1 MEKKVEAILEFDKIK
16 KQLTEFASSSLGEQ
30 AILELAPATDFQVV
44 QKSQLETEEG
54 AKIIRLRG
62 SAPITGL
69 TDVFAHLKRLEIGGD
84 LNGLEIY
91 QIGSNLRVSRQMK
104 NFMTDLLEMGVEL
117 PLLGAL
123 SDELLVLKEVEEDIA
138 ISVDESG
145 KILDT
150 ASEALSTIRRTLR
163 RTEDRVREKLESYLR
178 DRNASKMLSDAVI
191 TIRNDRYVIPV
202 KQEYKGHYG
211 GIVHDQ
217 SASGQ
222 TLFIEPQS
230 VVDLNNERKALQAK
244 EKQEIERI
252 LAEISASLAGW
263 INEIHHNTFILG
275 RYDFIFAKARF
286 GKAMKAV
293 TPHLSDAG
301 IVHLIAARHPL
312 LDAANVVA
320 NDIYLG
326 EDFTTIVITGPN
338 TGGKTI
344 TLKTLGLLTL
354 MAQSGLQIPAQED
367 STIAVFEHVFADIG
381 DEQSIEQSLSTFSS
395 HMTNIVSILEKV
407 NHKSLILYDELG
419 AGTDPQEGAALAI
432 AILDASHEKG
442 ASVVATTHYPEL
454 KAYGYNRVHATN
466 ASVEF
471 NVETLSPTYKLL
483 IGVPGR
489 SNAFDISRRL
499 GLSENIITEAR
510 SLVDTESAD
519 LNDMISSLE
528 EKRNLAETEYEEAR
542 ELARGVDALL
552 KDLQKEI
559 TNYYQ
564 QKDKLMEQARE
575 KAANIVTKAEV
586 EAEEIIHELRT
597 MQLNGAAGIKEHE
610 LIDAK
615 TRLGKAKPKT
625 INKTIPQAPK
635 QKPHVFQVGDNVRV
649 LSLGQKGTL
658 LNKIS
663 DKEWNVQIGIIK
675 MKIKT
680 IDLEYIQP
688 ETPKKQRIITSVHSS
703 DSPAKSELDLRGE
716 RYEDALQKVDKYLD
730 EALLAGYPQVA
741 IIHGKGTGALRTGVT
756 EYLKNH
762 RMVKSIRF
770 GAAAEGGNG
779 VTIVEFK

>member
-16 KQLTEFASSSLGEQ
+16 KQLAEFASSSLGEQ
-30 AILELAPATDFQVV
+30 AIYELAPATDFQVV
-44 QKSQLETEEG
+44 QKAQLETEEG

-104 NFMTDLLEMGVEL
+104 NFMNDLLEIGVEI

-123 SDELLVLKEVEEDIA
+123 SDELLVLKDVEEDIA
-138 ISVDESG
+138 ISIDESG

-150 ASEALSTIRRTLR
+150 ASEALSSIRRTLR

-252 LAEISASLAGW
+252 LAEISASLADW

-275 RYDFIFAKARF
+275 RFDFILAKARF
-286 GKAMKAV
+286 GKALKAV
-293 TPHLSDAG
+293 TPHLSDTG

-312 LDAANVVA
+312 LDAEKVVA

-326 EDFTTIVITGPN
+326 EDFSTIVITGPN

-367 STIAVFEHVFADIG
+367 STIAVFENVFADIG

-432 AILDASHEKG
+432 AILDASHKKG

-454 KAYGYNRVHATN
+454 KAYGYNRAHATN

-499 GLSENIITEAR
+499 GLSESIITEAR

-528 EKRNLAETEYEEAR
+528 EKRNLAEREYEEAR
-542 ELARGVDALL
+542 ELARGADALL

-564 QKDKLMEQARE
+564 QKDKLLEQANE
-575 KAANIVTKAEV
+575 KAAGIVEKAET

-625 INKTIPQAPK
+625 INKAIPKAPK
-635 QKPHVFQVGDNVRV
+635 QKPHVFQTGDNVRV

-680 IDLEYIQP
+680 TDLEYIEP
-688 ETPKKQRIITSVHSS
+688 EKPKKQRIITSVHSS

-716 RYEDALQKVDKYLD
+716 RYEDAIQKVDKYLD

>member
-326 EDFTTIVITGPN
+326 KDFTTIVITGPN

-542 ELARGVDALL
+542 ELARGADALL

-675 MKIKT
+675 MKINT
-680 IDLEYIQP
+680 TDLEYIQP

>member
-16 KQLTEFASSSLGEQ
+16 KQLAEFASSSLGEQ

-44 QKSQLETEEG
+44 QKTQLETEEG

-104 NFMTDLLEMGVEL
+104 NFMNDLLEIGVEI

-123 SDELLVLKEVEEDIA
+123 SDELLVLKDVEEDIA
-138 ISVDESG
+138 ISIDESG

-150 ASEALSTIRRTLR
+150 ASEALSSIRRTLR

-275 RYDFIFAKARF
+275 RFDFILAKARF
-286 GKAMKAV
+286 GKAVKAV
-293 TPHLSDAG
+293 TPHLSDSG
-301 IVHLIAARHPL
+301 IVHLLAARHPL
-312 LDAANVVA
+312 LDAEKVVA

-326 EDFTTIVITGPN
+326 EDFSTIVITGPN

-367 STIAVFEHVFADIG
+367 STIAVFENVFADIG

-432 AILDASHEKG
+432 AILDASHKKG

-454 KAYGYNRVHATN
+454 KAYGYNRAHATN

-499 GLSENIITEAR
+499 GLSESIITEAR

-528 EKRNLAETEYEEAR
+528 EKRNLAEREYEEAR
-542 ELARGVDALL
+542 ELARGADALL

-564 QKDKLMEQARE
+564 QKDKLLEQANE
-575 KAANIVTKAEV
+575 KAATIVTKAEV

-680 IDLEYIQP
+680 ADLEYIEP
-688 ETPKKQRIITSVHSS
+688 EKPKKQRIITSVQSS

-716 RYEDALQKVDKYLD
+716 RYEDAIQKVDKYLD

>member
-30 AILELAPATDFQVV
+30 AILELEPATDFQVV
-44 QKSQLETEEG
+44 QKTQLETEEG

-69 TDVFAHLKRLEIGGD
+69 TDVFEHLKRLEIGGD

-104 NFMTDLLEMGVEL
+104 NFMNDLLEIGVEI

-123 SDELLVLKEVEEDIA
+123 SEELLVLKEVEEDIA

-145 KILDT
+145 KVLDT

-252 LAEISASLAGW
+252 LAEISASLAAW

-275 RYDFIFAKARF
+275 RFDFIFAKARF

-301 IVHLIAARHPL
+301 VVHLIAARHPL
-312 LDAANVVA
+312 LDAAKVVA

-395 HMTNIVSILEKV
+395 HMTNIVSILENV
-407 NHKSLILYDELG
+407 NQKSLILYDELG

-542 ELARGVDALL
+542 ELARGADSLL

-564 QKDKLMEQARE
+564 QKDKLIEQASE
-575 KAANIVTKAEV
+575 KAATIVEKAEA

-635 QKPHVFQVGDNVRV
+635 QKPHVFQEGDNVRV

-680 IDLEYIQP
+680 ADLEYIQP
-688 ETPKKQRIITSVHSS
+688 EKPKKQRIITSVHSS

>member
-54 AKIIRLRG
+54 DKIIRLRG

-275 RYDFIFAKARF
+275 RFDFIFAKARF

-542 ELARGVDALL
+542 ELARGADALL

-680 IDLEYIQP
+680 TDLEYIQP

>member
-30 AILELAPATDFQVV
+30 AILELEPATDFQVV
-44 QKSQLETEEG
+44 QKTQLETEEG

-104 NFMTDLLEMGVEL
+104 NFMNDLLEIGVEI

-145 KILDT
+145 KVLDT

-252 LAEISASLAGW
+252 LAEISASLAAW

-275 RYDFIFAKARF
+275 RFDFIFAKARF

-301 IVHLIAARHPL
+301 VVHLIAARHPL
-312 LDAANVVA
+312 LDAAKVVA

-395 HMTNIVSILEKV
+395 HMTNIVSILENV
-407 NHKSLILYDELG
+407 NQKSLILYDELG

-432 AILDASHEKG
+432 AILDASHAKG

-542 ELARGVDALL
+542 ELARGADSLL

-564 QKDKLMEQARE
+564 QKDKLIEQASE
-575 KAANIVTKAEV
+575 KAATIVEKAEA

-597 MQLNGAAGIKEHE
+597 MQLNGAADIKEHE

-635 QKPHVFQVGDNVRV
+635 QKPHVFQEGDNVRV

-675 MKIKT
+675 MKIKSA
-680 IDLEYIQP
+680 DLEYIQP
-688 ETPKKQRIITSVHSS
+688 EKPKKQRIITSVHSS

>member
-30 AILELAPATDFQVV
+30 AILELEPATDFQVV
-44 QKSQLETEEG
+44 QKTQLETEEG

-104 NFMTDLLEMGVEL
+104 NFMNDLLEIGVEI

-145 KILDT
+145 KVLDT

-252 LAEISASLAGW
+252 LAEISASLAAW

-275 RYDFIFAKARF
+275 RFDFIFAKARF

-301 IVHLIAARHPL
+301 VVHLIAARHPL
-312 LDAANVVA
+312 LDAAKVVA

-395 HMTNIVSILEKV
+395 HMTNIVSILENV
-407 NHKSLILYDELG
+407 NQKSLILYDELG

-432 AILDASHEKG
+432 AILDASHAKG

-542 ELARGVDALL
+542 ELARGADSLL

-564 QKDKLMEQARE
+564 QKDKLIEQASE
-575 KAANIVTKAEV
+575 KAATIVEKAEA

-597 MQLNGAAGIKEHE
+597 MQLNGAAGIKEHV

-635 QKPHVFQVGDNVRV
+635 QKPHVFQEGDNVRV

-675 MKIKT
+675 MKIKSA
-680 IDLEYIQP
+680 DLEYIQP
-688 ETPKKQRIITSVHSS
+688 EKPKKQRIITSVHSS

>member
-1 MEKKVEAILEFDKIK
+1 MDKKVEAILEFDKIK

-30 AILELAPATDFQVV
+30 AILALTPDTDFQVV
-44 QKSQLETEEG
+44 QKAQLETEEG

-69 TDVFAHLKRLEIGGD
+69 TDVNAHLKRLEIGGD

-104 NFMTDLLEMGVEL
+104 NFMADLLEVGVEL

-123 SDELLVLKEVEEDIA
+123 SEELLVLKDVEEDIT
-138 ISVDESG
+138 ISIDESG
-145 KILDT
+145 KVLDT
-150 ASEALSTIRRTLR
+150 ASEALSSIRRTLR

-244 EKQEIERI
+244 ENQEIERI

-263 INEIHHNTFILG
+263 IREIHHNTFILG
-275 RYDFIFAKARF
+275 RFDFILAKARF

-293 TPHLSDAG
+293 TPHLSDDG
-301 IVHLIAARHPL
+301 VVRLFAARHPL
-312 LDAANVVA
+312 LERDKVVA

-395 HMTNIVSILEKV
+395 HMTNIVSILAKV

-432 AILDASHEKG
+432 SILDASHAKG

-454 KAYGYNRVHATN
+454 KAYGYNRAHATN

-499 GLSENIITEAR
+499 GLSETIITEAR

-528 EKRNLAETEYEEAR
+528 EKRNLAESEYEEAR
-542 ELARGVDALL
+542 ELARGADALL

-559 TNYYQ
+559 SNYYQ
-564 QKDKLMEQARE
+564 QKDKLIEQASNKAATIVE
-575 KAANIVTKAEV
+575 KAEA

-635 QKPHVFQVGDNVRV
+635 QKPHVFKNGDNVRV

-658 LNKIS
+658 LNKIN
-663 DKEWNVQIGIIK
+663 DTEWNVQIGIIK

-680 IDLEYIQP
+680 TDLEYIQP
-688 ETPKKQRIITSVHSS
+688 EKPKKQRIITSVHSS

>member
-1 MEKKVEAILEFDKIK
+1 MDKKVEAILEFDKIK

-30 AILELAPATDFQVV
+30 AILALTPDTDFQVV
-44 QKSQLETEEG
+44 QKAQLETEEG

-69 TDVFAHLKRLEIGGD
+69 TDVNAHLKRLEIGGD

-104 NFMTDLLEMGVEL
+104 NFMADLLEVGVEL

-123 SDELLVLKEVEEDIA
+123 SEELLVLKEVEEDIA
-138 ISVDESG
+138 ISIDESG
-145 KILDT
+145 KVLDT
-150 ASEALSTIRRTLR
+150 ASEALSSIRRTLR

-230 VVDLNNERKALQAK
+230 VVDLNNERKALQSK
-244 EKQEIERI
+244 ENQEIERV

-263 INEIHHNTFILG
+263 IKEIHHNTFILG
-275 RYDFIFAKARF
+275 RFDFILAKARF

-293 TPHLSDAG
+293 TPHLSDNG
-301 IVHLIAARHPL
+301 VVRLLAARHPL
-312 LDAANVVA
+312 LEADKVVA

-395 HMTNIVSILEKV
+395 HMTNIVSILANV
-407 NHKSLILYDELG
+407 NHQSLILYDELG

-432 AILDASHEKG
+432 SILDASHAKG

-489 SNAFDISRRL
+489 SNAFDISLRL
-499 GLSENIITEAR
+499 GLSETIITEAR

-528 EKRNLAETEYEEAR
+528 EKRNLAESEYEEAR
-542 ELARGVDALL
+542 ELARGADALL

-559 TNYYQ
+559 SNYYQ
-564 QKDKLMEQARE
+564 QKDKLIEQASNKAATIVE
-575 KAANIVTKAEV
+575 KAEA

-635 QKPHVFQVGDNVRV
+635 QKPHVFKNGDNVRV

-658 LNKIS
+658 LNKIN
-663 DKEWNVQIGIIK
+663 DTEWNVQIGIIK

-680 IDLEYIQP
+680 TDLEYIQP
-688 ETPKKQRIITSVHSS
+688 EKPKKQRIITSVHSS

-730 EALLAGYPQVA
+730 EALMAGYPQVA

>member
-1 MEKKVEAILEFDKIK
+1 MDKKVEAILEFDKIK

-30 AILELAPATDFQVV
+30 AILALTPDTDFQVV
-44 QKSQLETEEG
+44 QKAQLETEEG

-69 TDVFAHLKRLEIGGD
+69 TDVNAHLKRLEIGGD

-104 NFMTDLLEMGVEL
+104 NFMADLLEVGVEL

-123 SDELLVLKEVEEDIA
+123 AEELLVLKDVEEDIA
-138 ISVDESG
+138 ISIDESG
-145 KILDT
+145 KVLDT
-150 ASEALSTIRRTLR
+150 ASESLSSIRRTLR

-244 EKQEIERI
+244 ENQEIERI

-263 INEIHHNTFILG
+263 IKEIHHNTFILG
-275 RYDFIFAKARF
+275 RFDFILAKARF

-293 TPHLSDAG
+293 TPHLSDNG
-301 IVHLIAARHPL
+301 VVRLFAARHPL
-312 LDAANVVA
+312 LEADKVVA

-354 MAQSGLQIPAQED
+354 MAQSGLQIPTQED

-395 HMTNIVSILEKV
+395 HMTNIVSILAKV

-432 AILDASHEKG
+432 SILDASHAKG

-454 KAYGYNRVHATN
+454 KAYGYNRAHATN

-499 GLSENIITEAR
+499 GLSETIITEAR

-528 EKRNLAETEYEEAR
+528 EKRNLAESEYEEAR
-542 ELARGVDALL
+542 ELALGADALL

-559 TNYYQ
+559 
-564 QKDKLMEQARE
+564 
-575 KAANIVTKAEV
+575 
-586 EAEEIIHELRT
+586 
-597 MQLNGAAGIKEHE
+597 
-610 LIDAK
+610 
-615 TRLGKAKPKT
+615 
-625 INKTIPQAPK
+625 
-635 QKPHVFQVGDNVRV
+635 
-649 LSLGQKGTL
+649 S
-658 LNKIS
+658 
-663 DKEWNVQIGIIK
+663 
-675 MKIKT
+675 
-680 IDLEYIQP
+680 
-688 ETPKKQRIITSVHSS
+688 
-703 DSPAKSELDLRGE
+703 
-716 RYEDALQKVDKYLD
+716 
-730 EALLAGYPQVA
+730 
-741 IIHGKGTGALRTGVT
+741 
-756 EYLKNH
+756 
-762 RMVKSIRF
+762 
-770 GAAAEGGNG
+770 
-779 VTIVEFK
+779 

>member
-44 QKSQLETEEG
+44 QKTQLETEEG

-104 NFMTDLLEMGVEL
+104 NFMNDLLEIGVEL
-117 PLLGAL
+117 PILGAL
-123 SDELLVLKEVEEDIA
+123 SDELLLLKEVEEDIA

-145 KILDT
+145 KVLDT

-252 LAEISASLAGW
+252 LAEISASLAAW

-275 RYDFIFAKARF
+275 RFDFIFAKARF

-301 IVHLIAARHPL
+301 VVHLIAARHPL
-312 LDAANVVA
+312 LDAAKVVA

-407 NHKSLILYDELG
+407 NQKSLILYDELG

-483 IGVPGR
+483 IGIPGR

-542 ELARGVDALL
+542 ELARGADNLL
-552 KDLQKEI
+552 KD
-559 TNYYQ
+559 
-564 QKDKLMEQARE
+564 
-575 KAANIVTKAEV
+575 
-586 EAEEIIHELRT
+586 
-597 MQLNGAAGIKEHE
+597 
-610 LIDAK
+610 
-615 TRLGKAKPKT
+615 
-625 INKTIPQAPK
+625 
-635 QKPHVFQVGDNVRV
+635 
-649 LSLGQKGTL
+649 
-658 LNKIS
+658 
-663 DKEWNVQIGIIK
+663 
-675 MKIKT
+675 
-680 IDLEYIQP
+680 
-688 ETPKKQRIITSVHSS
+688 
-703 DSPAKSELDLRGE
+703 
-716 RYEDALQKVDKYLD
+716 
-730 EALLAGYPQVA
+730 
-741 IIHGKGTGALRTGVT
+741 
-756 EYLKNH
+756 
-762 RMVKSIRF
+762 
-770 GAAAEGGNG
+770 
-779 VTIVEFK
+779 

>member
-1 MEKKVEAILEFDKIK
+1 MDKKVEAILEFDKIK

-30 AILELAPATDFQVV
+30 AILALTPDTDFQVV
-44 QKSQLETEEG
+44 QKAQLETEEG

-69 TDVFAHLKRLEIGGD
+69 TDVNAHLKRLEIGGD

-104 NFMTDLLEMGVEL
+104 NFMADLLEVGVEL

-123 SDELLVLKEVEEDIA
+123 SEELLVLKDVEEDVT
-138 ISVDESG
+138 ISIDESG
-145 KILDT
+145 KVLDT
-150 ASEALSTIRRTLR
+150 ASEALSSIRRTLR
-163 RTEDRVREKLESYLR
+163 RTEDRVRGKLESYLR

-244 EKQEIERI
+244 ENQEIERI

-263 INEIHHNTFILG
+263 IKEIHHNTFILG
-275 RYDFIFAKARF
+275 RFDFILAKARF

-293 TPHLSDAG
+293 TPHLSDDG
-301 IVHLIAARHPL
+301 VVRLLGARHPL
-312 LDAANVVA
+312 LERDKVVA

-395 HMTNIVSILEKV
+395 HMTNIVSILAKV

-432 AILDASHEKG
+432 SILDASHAKG

-454 KAYGYNRVHATN
+454 KAYGYNRAHATN

-499 GLSENIITEAR
+499 GLSETIITEAR

-528 EKRNLAETEYEEAR
+528 EKRNLAESEYEEAQ
-542 ELARGVDALL
+542 ELARGAEALL

-559 TNYYQ
+559 SNYYQ
-564 QKDKLMEQARE
+564 QKDKLIEQANNKAATIVE
-575 KAANIVTKAEV
+575 KAEA

-635 QKPHVFQVGDNVRV
+635 QKPHVFKNGDNVRV

-658 LNKIS
+658 LNKIN
-663 DKEWNVQIGIIK
+663 DTEWNVQIGIIK

-680 IDLEYIQP
+680 TDLEYIQP
-688 ETPKKQRIITSVHSS
+688 EKPKKQRIITSVHSS

>member
-117 PLLGAL
+117 PLLGGL

-312 LDAANVVA
+312 LDVANVVA

-542 ELARGVDALL
+542 ELARGADALL

-675 MKIKT
+675 MKINT
-680 IDLEYIQP
+680 TDLEYIQP

>member
-44 QKSQLETEEG
+44 QKTQLETEEG

-104 NFMTDLLEMGVEL
+104 NFMNDLLEIGVEL

-145 KILDT
+145 KVLDT

-252 LAEISASLAGW
+252 LAEISASLAAW

-275 RYDFIFAKARF
+275 RFDFIFAKARF

-301 IVHLIAARHPL
+301 VVHLIAARHPL
-312 LDAANVVA
+312 LDAAKVVA

-395 HMTNIVSILEKV
+395 HMTNIVSILENV
-407 NHKSLILYDELG
+407 NQKSLILYDELG

-432 AILDASHEKG
+432 AILDASHAKG

-542 ELARGVDALL
+542 ELARGADNLL

-559 TNYYQ
+559 SNYYQ
-564 QKDKLMEQARE
+564 QKDKLIEQASE
-575 KAANIVTKAEV
+575 KAATIVEKAEA

-615 TRLGKAKPKT
+615 TRLGNAKPKT

-635 QKPHVFQVGDNVRV
+635 QKPHVFQEGDNVRV

-680 IDLEYIQP
+680 TDLEYIQP
-688 ETPKKQRIITSVHSS
+688 EKPKKQGIITSVHSS
-703 DSPAKSELDLRGE
+703 GSPAKSELDLRGE

>member
-44 QKSQLETEEG
+44 QKTQLETEEG

-104 NFMTDLLEMGVEL
+104 NFMNDLLEIGVEL

-145 KILDT
+145 KVLDT

-252 LAEISASLAGW
+252 LAEISASLAAW

-275 RYDFIFAKARF
+275 RFDFIFAKARF

-301 IVHLIAARHPL
+301 VVHLTAARHPL
-312 LDAANVVA
+312 LDAAKVVA

-395 HMTNIVSILEKV
+395 HMTNIVSILENV
-407 NHKSLILYDELG
+407 NQKSLILYDELG

-432 AILDASHEKG
+432 AILDASHAKG

-542 ELARGVDALL
+542 ELARGADNLL

-559 TNYYQ
+559 SNYYQ
-564 QKDKLMEQARE
+564 QKDKLIEQASE
-575 KAANIVTKAEV
+575 KAATIVEKAEA

-615 TRLGKAKPKT
+615 TRLGNAKPKT

-635 QKPHVFQVGDNVRV
+635 QKPHVFQEGDNVRV

-680 IDLEYIQP
+680 TDLEYIQP
-688 ETPKKQRIITSVHSS
+688 EKPKKQRINTSVHSS
-703 DSPAKSELDLRGE
+703 GSPAKSELDLRGE

>member
-1 MEKKVEAILEFDKIK
+1 MEKKVEAILEYDKIK

-178 DRNASKMLSDAVI
+178 DRNASQMLSDAVI

-395 HMTNIVSILEKV
+395 HMTNIVFILEKV

-542 ELARGVDALL
+542 ELARGADALL

-680 IDLEYIQP
+680 TDLEYIQP

>member
-16 KQLTEFASSSLGEQ
+16 KQLAEFASSSLGEQ
-30 AILELAPATDFQVV
+30 AIYELAPATDFQVV
-44 QKSQLETEEG
+44 QKAQLETEEG

-104 NFMTDLLEMGVEL
+104 NFMDNLLEIGVEI

-123 SDELLVLKEVEEDIA
+123 SDELLVLKDVEEDIA
-138 ISVDESG
+138 ISIDESG

-150 ASEALSTIRRTLR
+150 ASEALSSIRRTLR

-252 LAEISASLAGW
+252 LAEISASLSGW

-275 RYDFIFAKARF
+275 RFDFILAKARF
-286 GKAMKAV
+286 GKAVKAV
-293 TPHLSDAG
+293 TPHLSDTG

-312 LDAANVVA
+312 LDAEKVVA

-326 EDFTTIVITGPN
+326 EDFSTIVITGPN

-367 STIAVFEHVFADIG
+367 STIAVFENVFADIG

-432 AILDASHEKG
+432 AILDASHKKG

-454 KAYGYNRVHATN
+454 KAYGYNRAHATN

-499 GLSENIITEAR
+499 GLSESIITEAR

-528 EKRNLAETEYEEAR
+528 EKRNLAEREYEEAR
-542 ELARGVDALL
+542 ELARGADALL

-564 QKDKLMEQARE
+564 QKDKLLEQANE
-575 KAANIVTKAEV
+575 KAAGIVEKAET
-586 EAEEIIHELRT
+586 EAEEIIHELRA

-635 QKPHVFQVGDNVRV
+635 QKPHVFQEGDNVRV

-680 IDLEYIQP
+680 TDLEYIQP
-688 ETPKKQRIITSVHSS
+688 EKPKKQRIITSVHSGG
-703 DSPAKSELDLRGE
+703 SPAKSELDLRGE

>member
-1 MEKKVEAILEFDKIK
+1 MDKKVEAILEFDKIK

-30 AILELAPATDFQVV
+30 AILALTPDTDFQVV
-44 QKSQLETEEG
+44 QKAQLETEEG

-69 TDVFAHLKRLEIGGD
+69 TDVNAHLKRLEIGGD

-104 NFMTDLLEMGVEL
+104 NFMADLLEVGVEL

-123 SDELLVLKEVEEDIA
+123 SEELLVLKDVEEDIT
-138 ISVDESG
+138 ISIDESG
-145 KILDT
+145 KVLDT
-150 ASEALSTIRRTLR
+150 ASEALSSIRRTLR

-244 EKQEIERI
+244 ENQEIERI

-263 INEIHHNTFILG
+263 IKEIHHNTFILG
-275 RYDFIFAKARF
+275 RFDFILAKARF

-293 TPHLSDAG
+293 TPHLSDDG
-301 IVHLIAARHPL
+301 VVRLFAARHPL
-312 LDAANVVA
+312 LEREKVVA

-395 HMTNIVSILEKV
+395 HMTNIVSILAKV

-432 AILDASHEKG
+432 SILDASHAKG

-454 KAYGYNRVHATN
+454 KAYGYNRAHATN

-499 GLSENIITEAR
+499 GLSETIITEAR

-528 EKRNLAETEYEEAR
+528 EKRNLAESEYEEAR
-542 ELARGVDALL
+542 ELARGADALL

-559 TNYYQ
+559 SNYYQ
-564 QKDKLMEQARE
+564 QKDKLIEQASNKAATIVE
-575 KAANIVTKAEV
+575 KAEA

-635 QKPHVFQVGDNVRV
+635 QKPHVFKNGDNVRV

-658 LNKIS
+658 LNKIN
-663 DKEWNVQIGIIK
+663 DTEWNVQIGIIK

-680 IDLEYIQP
+680 TDLEYIQP
-688 ETPKKQRIITSVHSS
+688 EKPKKQRIITSVHSS